1 MIVITGPQFPDP
13 GGKKGPGAAVPRLN
27 SDKSFV
33 VSKEK
38 DIPEEK

>member
-1 MIVITGPQFPDP
+1 MGSQFP
-13 GGKKGPGAAVPRLN
+13 GPGEKRYPGTAIPRLN